1 MEKCVVHL
9 RRFVDYTVFDGDVRN
24 KIKMSQAE
32 VTEEEL
38 KKKSTRA
45 SRKKKNMEDFLVT
58 PPTPK
63 KRRSKDPPPIP
74 PPKISEELLPKK
86 GRFSGESIEPP
97 PLRDRHLPQQIS
109 LINPQSEY
117 HFFF

>member
-1 MEKCVVHL
+1 
-9 RRFVDYTVFDGDVRN
+9 
-24 KIKMSQAE
+24 MSQAE

-45 SRKKKNMEDFLVT
+45 SRKKKNMEDFLVS
-58 PPTPK
+58 PVK

-74 PPKISEELLPKK
+74 PPKIYEELLPKK

-97 PLRDRHLPQQIS
+97 PLRDRHLPQQIC